1 MPQVDGN
8 YLKMQG
14 EALARMQV
22 SYQAET
28 QAQQVRAQVAGDEA
42 LRRLREEVEQLSPSD
57 GQDRGPLGVGPWDEK
72 QPGGGARKGTPSRG
86 KSVEAGPEAA
96 PEAPPHDAEGRGS
109 RIDVRA

>member
-1 MPQVDGN
+1 VTQVDGN

-22 SYQAET
+22 SYQAES

-42 LRRLREEVEQLSPSD
+42 LRRLREEVEQLDPSD
-57 GQDRGPLGVGPWDEK
+57 GQDRGPLGVGPRDEK
-72 QPGGGARKGTPSRG
+72 PPGSGSRSGAFSRG
-86 KSVEAGPEAA
+86 KTAEKVSVAA
-96 PEAPPHDAEGRGS
+96 IPPDAEGRGS